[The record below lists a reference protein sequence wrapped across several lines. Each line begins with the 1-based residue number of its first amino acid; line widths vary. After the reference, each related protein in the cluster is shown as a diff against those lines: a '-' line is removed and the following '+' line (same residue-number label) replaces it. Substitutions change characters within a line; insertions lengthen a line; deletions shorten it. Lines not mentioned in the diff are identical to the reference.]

1 MSANLSATFY
11 LISGILFILA
21 LRGLSSPETSRQG
34 NYFGIAGVAIA
45 IIVTFL
51 SVENFG
57 TGFMYVLIFLI
68 IGGTSGIGRGL
79 VDVYLKNGY
88 KVGVVGRRTELLNQI
103 KSTNQD
109 VFIETLD
116 VSNIS
121 KSNDVYN
128 SLISNMNGIDI
139 VINCSGWGDINK
151 EFNNDIDL
159 KTIQTNVIGF
169 TKTMNFFTN
178 YFLTKN
184 KGVLVNISS
193 IGGLRGG
200 GFVGSYNSTKSYQIK
215 FLESLSISI
224 KKLKKKIQ
232 ITDVRLGFVD
242 TDMLKGKGF
251 WVSSVNDISN
261 KVFKDVN
268 NKKTV
273 VYNDLRWFIISKL
286 LQIIPKSML

>member
-1 MSANLSATFY
+1 MNK
-11 LISGILFILA
+11 
-21 LRGLSSPETSRQG
+21 
-34 NYFGIAGVAIA
+34 V
-45 IIVTFL
+45 
-51 SVENFG
+51 
-57 TGFMYVLIFLI
+57 LI

-169 TKTMNFFTN
+169 TKIMNFFTN

>member
-1 MSANLSATFY
+1 MNK
-11 LISGILFILA
+11 
-21 LRGLSSPETSRQG
+21 
-34 NYFGIAGVAIA
+34 V
-45 IIVTFL
+45 
-51 SVENFG
+51 
-57 TGFMYVLIFLI
+57 LI

-193 IGGLRGG
+193 IGGLRGR

-232 ITDVRLGFVD
+232 ITDGRLGFVD

-261 KVFKDVN
+261 KIFKDVN

>member
-1 MSANLSATFY
+1 MKK
-11 LISGILFILA
+11 I
-21 LRGLSSPETSRQG
+21 
-34 NYFGIAGVAIA
+34 
-45 IIVTFL
+45 
-51 SVENFG
+51 
-57 TGFMYVLIFLI
+57 LI

-79 VDVYLKNGY
+79 VDIYLENGY
-88 KVGVVGRRTELLNQI
+88 KVGIVGRRTELLKQI
-103 KSTNQD
+103 QSTNQN
-109 VFIETLD
+109 VFTETLD
-116 VSNIS
+116 VSNTS

-128 SLISNMNGIDI
+128 SLISKMNGIDI
-139 VINCSGWGDINK
+139 LINCSGWGDINK
-151 EFNNDIDL
+151 EFDNDIDL

-169 TKTMNFFTN
+169 TQTMNFFTK

-224 KKLKKKIQ
+224 RKLKKDIQ

-251 WVSSVNDISN
+251 WVSSVDDIS
-261 KVFKDVN
+261 KKIFKDVN
-268 NKKTV
+268 NNKSV
-273 VYNDLRWFIISKL
+273 VYNDLRWFVISKL
-286 LQIIPKSML
+286 LRILPKSML

>member
-1 MSANLSATFY
+1 MNK
-11 LISGILFILA
+11 
-21 LRGLSSPETSRQG
+21 
-34 NYFGIAGVAIA
+34 V
-45 IIVTFL
+45 
-51 SVENFG
+51 
-57 TGFMYVLIFLI
+57 LI

-169 TKTMNFFTN
+169 TKTMNF
-178 YFLTKN
+178 
-184 KGVLVNISS
+184 
-193 IGGLRGG
+193 
-200 GFVGSYNSTKSYQIK
+200 
-215 FLESLSISI
+215 
-224 KKLKKKIQ
+224 
-232 ITDVRLGFVD
+232 
-242 TDMLKGKGF
+242 
-251 WVSSVNDISN
+251 VSQTI
-261 KVFKDVN
+261 F
-268 NKKTV
+268 
-273 VYNDLRWFIISKL
+273 
-286 LQIIPKSML
+286 

>member
-1 MSANLSATFY
+1 
-11 LISGILFILA
+11 
-21 LRGLSSPETSRQG
+21 
-34 NYFGIAGVAIA
+34 
-45 IIVTFL
+45 
-51 SVENFG
+51 
-57 TGFMYVLIFLI
+57 
-68 IGGTSGIGRGL
+68 
-79 VDVYLKNGY
+79 
-88 KVGVVGRRTELLNQI
+88 
-103 KSTNQD
+103 
-109 VFIETLD
+109 
-116 VSNIS
+116 
-121 KSNDVYN
+121 
-128 SLISNMNGIDI
+128 
-139 VINCSGWGDINK
+139 
-151 EFNNDIDL
+151 
-159 KTIQTNVIGF
+159 
-169 TKTMNFFTN
+169 MNFFTN

-261 KVFKDVN
+261 KIFKDVN

>member
-1 MSANLSATFY
+1 MNK
-11 LISGILFILA
+11 
-21 LRGLSSPETSRQG
+21 
-34 NYFGIAGVAIA
+34 V
-45 IIVTFL
+45 
-51 SVENFG
+51 
-57 TGFMYVLIFLI
+57 LI

-159 KTIQTNVIGF
+159 KTIQTNIIGF

-193 IGGLRGG
+193 IGGLRGL

>member
-1 MSANLSATFY
+1 M
-11 LISGILFILA
+11 
-21 LRGLSSPETSRQG
+21 
-34 NYFGIAGVAIA
+34 
-45 IIVTFL
+45 
-51 SVENFG
+51 
-57 TGFMYVLIFLI
+57 
-68 IGGTSGIGRGL
+68 
-79 VDVYLKNGY
+79 YLKNGY
-88 KVGVVGRRTELLNQI
+88 IVGVVGRRTEILNHI
-103 KSTNQD
+103 KSINQN

-116 VSNIS
+116 VCDYS
-121 KSNDVYN
+121 KSSDVYN
-128 SLISNMNGIDI
+128 SLITSMKGIDI
-139 VINCSGWGDINK
+139 VINCSGWGEVNR

-169 TKTMNFFTN
+169 TQTMNFFTT
-178 YFLTKN
+178 YFLNKN
-184 KGVLVNISS
+184 NRVLVNISS

-200 GFVGSYNSTKSYQIK
+200 GFVGSYNSKKSYQIK

-286 LQIIPKSML
+286 LQILPKSML

>member
-1 MSANLSATFY
+1 MNK
-11 LISGILFILA
+11 
-21 LRGLSSPETSRQG
+21 
-34 NYFGIAGVAIA
+34 V
-45 IIVTFL
+45 
-51 SVENFG
+51 
-57 TGFMYVLIFLI
+57 LI

-128 SLISNMNGIDI
+128 SLISNMNGFYI

-184 KGVLVNISS
+184 VV
-193 IGGLRGG
+193 
-200 GFVGSYNSTKSYQIK
+200 VHH
-215 FLESLSISI
+215 
-224 KKLKKKIQ
+224 
-232 ITDVRLGFVD
+232 
-242 TDMLKGKGF
+242 
-251 WVSSVNDISN
+251 
-261 KVFKDVN
+261 KDE
-268 NKKTV
+268 
-273 VYNDLRWFIISKL
+273 D
-286 LQIIPKSML
+286 